1 MSRLPRLPAETPQV
15 RSRWRRWVGGIGLAL
30 AGWRIE
36 GNLPN
41 LRKFVL
47 IVAPHTSNW
56 DFVIGFLVYL
66 ALQLETHWFA
76 KHTALRGPLG
86 PLGRH
91 FGAVA
96 IDRSRAGNVVQAYIE
111 EFARRERMVI
121 TIAPEGTRRRVADWK
136 HGFHHVARGAGVP
149 IVPAALDFSRRR
161 IVLGEPVMP
170 SDDYVADMAKIKPFF
185 RTEMAR
191 HPENYDPA
199 LPSAETAAQAGASA
213 QAAGSS
219 RNESRSST

>member
-185 RTEMAR
+185 RAEMAR

>member
-15 RSRWRRWVGGIGLAL
+15 RSPWRRWLGGLVLAI

-36 GNLPN
+36 GDLPN

-56 DFVIGFLVYL
+56 DFFIGFMVYL
-66 ALQLETHWFA
+66 ALQFETLWFA

-111 EFARRERMVI
+111 EFARRDRMI
-121 TIAPEGTRRRVADWK
+121 LTIAPEGTRSRVADWK
-136 HGFHHVARGAGVP
+136 RGFHHVARGAAVP
-149 IVPAALDFSRRR
+149 IVPVALDFRRR
-161 IVLGEPVMP
+161 RVVFGKPVLPT
-170 SDDYVADMAKIKPFF
+170 DDYVADIARIKPFF
-185 RTEMAR
+185 RADMAR
-191 HPENYDPA
+191 HPANYDETLPA
-199 LPSAETAAQAGASA
+199 AIPSPLAGETSHD
-213 QAAGSS
+213 AGSS
-219 RNESRSST
+219 RNESRRTT

>member
-15 RSRWRRWVGGIGLAL
+15 RSRWRRWVGGLVLAL

-36 GNLPN
+36 GELPN

-56 DFVIGFLVYL
+56 DFFIGFLVYL
-66 ALQLETHWFA
+66 ALQFETLWFA

-96 IDRSRAGNVVQAYIE
+96 IDRNRAGNVVQAYID
-111 EFARRERMVI
+111 EFARRERMVL
-121 TIAPEGTRRRVADWK
+121 TIAPEGTRSRVTDWK
-136 HGFHHVARGAGVP
+136 RGFHHVARGAGVP
-149 IVPAALDFSRRR
+149 LVPVALDFRRR
-161 IVLGEPVMP
+161 RVVFGEAVVVT
-170 SDDYVADMAKIKPFF
+170 DDYVADMVRIKPFF
-185 RTEMAR
+185 RADMAR
-191 HPENYDPA
+191 HPQNYDETLPSA
-199 LPSAETAAQAGASA
+199 LPSPDAAAPSQD
-213 QAAGSS
+213 AGSS
-219 RNESRSST
+219 RNESRSTT